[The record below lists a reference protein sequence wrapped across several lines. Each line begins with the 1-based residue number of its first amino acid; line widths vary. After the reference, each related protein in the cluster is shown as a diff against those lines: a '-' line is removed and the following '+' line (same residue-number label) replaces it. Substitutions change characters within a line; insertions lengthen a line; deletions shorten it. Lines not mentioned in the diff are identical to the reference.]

1 MCLCVLL
8 AQISFYSHTLRE
20 RPEGFSE
27 IAPIAEH
34 TEGFDVYKTR
44 PAASGTGA
52 AAPKITHRHYSI
64 SSIAFCLLPLI

>member
-1 MCLCVLL
+1 VLL

-34 TEGFDVYKTR
+34 TEGFDVKYKTR
-44 PAASGTGA
+44 PAAVAAGTGA